1 MELSVLISGFVDAPL
16 IIALSVLLTH
26 ILERHSS
33 SNIFITFPFLQQ
45 KRGQLQV
52 KEEDL
57 RPDLEICAV
66 WVVASLHISPE
77 HPALLV
83 TVKSLPVLVV
93 DTRGQRLPVV
103 DPDIVLVTALYPS
116 PGKTENN

>member
-26 ILERHSS
+26 VLEHQLSI
-33 SNIFITFPFLQQ
+33 NIFFIVFPFLQQ

-52 KEEDL
+52 EEEDL

-66 WVVASLHISPE
+66 WVVASLHISTE

-83 TVKSLPVLVV
+83 TVKSLPVLIV
-93 DTRGQRLPVV
+93 DARGQRLPVI
-103 DPDIVLVTALYPS
+103 DPDIVLVTALYPC
-116 PGKTENN
+116 PAN